1 MHGRG
6 VQNPI
11 PVWHNDGVTQDRRR
25 ERQEKRPPKPLDAA
39 GLEGLA
45 LRYVER
51 FATTR
56 GRLSDYLRRKIR
68 ERGWVEAPETGP
80 VVPPADPEGL
90 AQRLA
95 DLGYIDDRG
104 FAEARAAAMQR
115 RGLGARRVA
124 GAFREAGIDEADA
137 DALAPEIAARDVDA
151 ALAYAKRKRLGPFA
165 RSDDS
170 DGGGAENRAL
180 RQKQLSAMVRAGH
193 GFDLARKILAASPSE
208 TIDTTDFE

>member
-1 MHGRG
+1 MQGRG

-39 GLEGLA
+39 ALECLA

-56 GRLSDYLRRKIR
+56 GRLSDYLHRKIR
-68 ERGWVEAPETGP
+68 ERGWAEGADDAPAMS
-80 VVPPADPEGL
+80 PADPDAL
-90 AQRLA
+90 AQRMA

-124 GAFREAGIDEADA
+124 GAFREAGIEDADA
-137 DALAPEIAARDVDA
+137 DAIAPAIAERGVDA

-165 RSDDS
+165 RPGSQEIDD
-170 DGGGAENRAL
+170 RAL
-180 RQKQLSAMVRAGH
+180 RQKQLGAMVRAGH
-193 GFDLARKILAASPSE
+193 SFDLARKILSSAPSD
-208 TIDTTDFE
+208 TIDVTDFD